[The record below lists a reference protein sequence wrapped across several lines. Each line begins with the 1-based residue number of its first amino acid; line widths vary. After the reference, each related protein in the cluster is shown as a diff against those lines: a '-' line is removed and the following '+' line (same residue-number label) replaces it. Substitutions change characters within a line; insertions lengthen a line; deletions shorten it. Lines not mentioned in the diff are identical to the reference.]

1 VNVGHSPAFSSYVEG
16 VNIGPERIHS
26 GLRTFLSGA
35 SGPQTDHFE
44 QEGAAAWQI
53 LVREQK
59 DFDAT
64 RKTST
69 MLEDAFFAFE
79 NLKHIHIDS
88 YPDKKDD
95 AARRKAWGAK
105 FILRQLGVTS
115 SDARYSFLD
124 EVNGTNRLHGHYDRV
139 LDALRGIRRDN
150 KNWTL
155 EISLNSVNLC
165 YERPFGLCPGI

>member
-1 VNVGHSPAFSSYVEG
+1 MSFPFEYKSSQGTFCFSQSFEIDAQCLGSLASLQCLVNVDHSPNFSSYVEG

-26 GLRTFLSGA
+26 GLRTFLSSA
-35 SGPQTDHFE
+35 SGSQTDHFE

-95 AARRKAWGAK
+95 AARRKACGCEIYPSAARWHFFGRSLL
-105 FILRQLGVTS
+105 ILG
-115 SDARYSFLD
+115 
-124 EVNGTNRLHGHYDRV
+124 
-139 LDALRGIRRDN
+139 RGQ
-150 KNWTL
+150 WHQ
-155 EISLNSVNLC
+155 
-165 YERPFGLCPGI
+165 